1 MDFATLAGL
10 LIGIGVVSLA
20 ILSESDIWIYLNLPS
35 ILIVVGGTFASTMIK
50 FPLSGFLLAVPI
62 GLKAAFTN
70 EKERP
75 RDFINEAVKLCKLA
89 RKSGML
95 SLESAKIKNQFFKKG
110 IQMCVDGRE
119 LDYIRKVLTQEMALS
134 IQREEIGAKVFLA
147 IGDAA
152 PAFGMVGTLVGLVQM
167 LSNMTDPTAIGKAMA
182 VALLTT
188 LYGVLI
194 AYLIALPIADK
205 LEAKSQHERAIRA
218 LIIECVFQI
227 HQKQNPTAMLE
238 ILEPFLPEKQ
248 RMPWSK
254 DSWTVEPGKEPG
266 REPGKEPG
274 KE

>member
-10 LIGIGVVSLA
+10 IIGVGVVLA
-20 ILSESDIWIYLNLPS
+20 SILYESNIWIYLHLPAF
-35 ILIVVGGTFASTMIK
+35 LIVVGGTFASTMIK
-50 FPLSGFLLAVPI
+50 FPLSGFFLAIPI

-70 EKERP
+70 EKEKP

-110 IQMCVDGRE
+110 IQMCVDGRD

-134 IQREEIGAKVFLA
+134 IQREEIGARVFQS

-152 PAFGMVGTLVGLVQM
+152 PAFGMVGTLVGLVQL
-167 LSNMTDPTAIGKAMA
+167 LSNMKDPSAIGQSMSIAM
-182 VALLTT
+182 LTT
-188 LYGVLI
+188 LYGVFI
-194 AYLIALPIADK
+194 AYMIALPIADK
-205 LEAKSQHERAIRA
+205 LEAKSQQERANRA

-227 HQKQNPTAMLE
+227 QQKQNPTAMLE

-248 RMPWSK
+248 RVPWAK
-254 DSWTVEPGKEPG
+254 NSWTVEPGKGPDKG
-266 REPGKEPG
+266 HDKG
-274 KE
+274 